1 MLVTAPLKK
10 ASRINNLILKAC
22 QQRLNHTIAL
32 DDLIHRVDFRVGKIV
47 QIEQHPDA
55 THLFIEQVDLNTEAT
70 EAMPN
75 PRTIVSGLAPF
86 MPMESLLNRNVIVVS
101 NLKPSKFRGV
111 LSQGML
117 LAAAAADSKTVRL
130 LSPPKDS
137 IIGERVALEGV
148 DWQGQT
154 DTVLKPKQKVFE
166 QVAAF
171 LRTDASGVATYR
183 GVALNTSAGP
193 VICELVDAQIS

>member
-1 MLVTAPLKK
+1 MLVTASLKK
-10 ASRINNLILKAC
+10 SSRINSLMLKAC
-22 QQRLNHTIAL
+22 QQRLNHTIAS
-32 DDLIHRVDFRVGKIV
+32 DDLIHRVDLRVGKIV
-47 QIEQHPDA
+47 QIEQHADA
-55 THLFIEQVDLNTEAT
+55 AHLFIEQVDLNTEAT

-86 MPMESLLNRNVIVVS
+86 MPMESLLDRNVIVVG

-117 LAAAAADSKTVRL
+117 LAAATADSKTVRL

-154 DTVLKPKQKVFE
+154 DAVLKPKQKVFE
-166 QVAAF
+166 QVVSF
-171 LRTDASGVATYR
+171 LKTDASGVATYK
-183 GVALNTSAGP
+183 GIALNTSAGP
-193 VICELVDAQIS
+193 VTCELADAQIS

>member
-1 MLVTAPLKK
+1 MLVTAAAKK
-10 ASRINNLILKAC
+10 TVRLNNLMRKVC
-22 QQRLNHTIAL
+22 QPRLNHTIAS

-55 THLFIEQVDLNTEAT
+55 AHLFIEQVDLNAETT

-86 MPMESLLNRNVIVVS
+86 MPIESLLNRNVIVVS

-117 LAAAAADSKTVRL
+117 LAAATADSKTVRL
-130 LSPPKDS
+130 LSPPTDS

-154 DTVLKPKQKVFE
+154 DAVLKPKQKVFE
-166 QVAAF
+166 QVASF
-171 LRTDASGVATYR
+171 LKTDASGIATYK
-183 GVALNTSAGP
+183 GIALNTSAGP
-193 VICELVDAQIS
+193 VICELSDAQIS